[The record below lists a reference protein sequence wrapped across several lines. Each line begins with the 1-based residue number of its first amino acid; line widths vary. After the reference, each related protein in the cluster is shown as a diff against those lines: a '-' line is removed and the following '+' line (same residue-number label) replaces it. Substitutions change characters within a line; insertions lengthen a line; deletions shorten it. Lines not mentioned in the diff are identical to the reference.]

1 MAYVRLRR
9 LIGLHP
15 LSIVPAIAGRRG
27 LDAGLSM
34 IDVTAADETSDDA
47 RARANVWRL
56 AAAQA
61 LTGANSAVIFA
72 TGSIVGASLA
82 PSVSLATV
90 PLSMYV
96 LGLAAGTLPTGA
108 ISRAYGRRTAF
119 IIGTFCGTLT
129 GALGAWAILHSSF
142 WLFCGATFLGGLYGA
157 VAQSYRFAAADG
169 ASAAFRPKAVSWV
182 MAGGVFAGV
191 LGPQLVQWTMD
202 IWPPY
207 LFAFSFVMQAL
218 VALVAMAVLSGV
230 DAPKP
235 AAADLHGGR
244 PLLEIARQPRFIAA
258 ALCGVI
264 AYPMMNLVMTSAP
277 LAMKMCGLTVSDSNF
292 GIQWHIVAM
301 YGPSFFTGSLIA
313 RFGAPRIVAL
323 GLALEAVAAMIGLS
337 GITAPHFWATL
348 FVLGVGWNFAFVGAS
363 ALVLETHRPQER
375 NKVQAFNDFLVFG
388 MMAIGS
394 FSSGQLLAHYGWNA
408 VNWVVFAGA
417 ARPCRAVAG
426 VICQAA
432 GEIARGGRD
441 SGPEHVGTFRKN
453 VPRLPA
459 RTCPT
464 ISCCQ
469 LLTLRP
475 ASK

>member
-1 MAYVRLRR
+1 
-9 LIGLHP
+9 
-15 LSIVPAIAGRRG
+15 
-27 LDAGLSM
+27 M
-34 IDVTAADETSDDA
+34 IDMTAIDEISGDA
-47 RARANVWRL
+47 RARANVARL

-72 TGSIVGASLA
+72 TGSIVGATLA
-82 PSVSLATV
+82 PSMSLATV

-108 ISRAYGRRTAF
+108 ISRRYGRRVAF
-119 IIGTFCGTLT
+119 IIGTACGTLT
-129 GALGAWAILHSSF
+129 GLIGALAVLHGEF
-142 WLFCGATFLGGLYGA
+142 WLFCCATFLGGLYGA

-207 LFAFSFVMQAL
+207 MFAFSFAMQAV
-218 VALVAMAVLSGV
+218 VALLAMAVLAGV
-230 DAPKP
+230 DAPRP

-244 PLLEIARQPRFIAA
+244 PLFEIVRQPRFIAA

-313 RFGAPRIVAL
+313 RFGAPVIVAL
-323 GLALEAVAAMIGLS
+323 GLMLEAVAATIGLT

-348 FVLGVGWNFAFVGAS
+348 MVLGVGWNFGFVGAS
-363 ALVLETHRPQER
+363 ALVLETHLPQEK
-375 NKVQAFNDFLVFG
+375 NKVQAFNDFLIFG
-388 MMAIGS
+388 TMAIGS
-394 FSSGQLLAHYGWNA
+394 FSSGQLLANYGWNA
-408 VNWVVFAGA
+408 VNFVVFPPVVIGLLVLALA
-417 ARPCRAVAG
+417 SFAKRRAVRLDQ
-426 VICQAA
+426 ID
-432 GEIARGGRD
+432 EF
-441 SGPEHVGTFRKN
+441 PE
-453 VPRLPA
+453 P
-459 RTCPT
+459 
-464 ISCCQ
+464 I
-469 LLTLRP
+469 
-475 ASK
+475 

>member
-1 MAYVRLRR
+1 
-9 LIGLHP
+9 
-15 LSIVPAIAGRRG
+15 
-27 LDAGLSM
+27 M
-34 IDVTAADETSDDA
+34 IDVTASDEIENDA
-47 RARANVWRL
+47 RVKANVVRL

-72 TGSIVGASLA
+72 TGSIVGATLA
-82 PSVSLATV
+82 PSISLATV

-96 LGLAAGTLPTGA
+96 LGLATGTLPTGW
-108 ISRAYGRRTAF
+108 ISRAYGRRVAF
-119 IIGTFCGTLT
+119 IIGTGCGTVT
-129 GALGAWAILHSSF
+129 GLLGAFAILHASF

-157 VAQSYRFAAADG
+157 VSQSYRFAAADG
-169 ASAAFRPKAVSWV
+169 ASAAYRPKAVSWV

-207 LFAFSFVMQAL
+207 LFAFSFVVQAA
-218 VALVAMAVLSGV
+218 VALVAMAILAGV

-235 AAADLHGGR
+235 SAADLHGGR
-244 PLLEIARQPRFIAA
+244 PLLTIVRQPRFIAA

-277 LAMKMCGLTVSDSNF
+277 LAMKMCGLSVSDSNF

-313 RFGAPRIVAL
+313 RFGAPAMVAI
-323 GLALEAVAAMIGLS
+323 GLVLEAVAATIGLT

-348 FVLGVGWNFAFVGAS
+348 MVLGVGWNFGFIGAS
-363 ALVLETHRPQER
+363 ALVLETHLPQEK

-394 FSSGQLLAHYGWNA
+394 FSSGQLLANYGWNA
-408 VNWVVFAGA
+408 VNLVVYPPVLLGLLVLGLVSFA
-417 ARPCRAVAG
+417 RR
-426 VICQAA
+426 
-432 GEIARGGRD
+432 RR
-441 SGPEHVGTFRKN
+441 
-453 VPRLPA
+453 A
-459 RTCPT
+459 RTRLAAIDEFPEP
-464 ISCCQ
+464 S
-469 LLTLRP
+469 L
-475 ASK
+475 